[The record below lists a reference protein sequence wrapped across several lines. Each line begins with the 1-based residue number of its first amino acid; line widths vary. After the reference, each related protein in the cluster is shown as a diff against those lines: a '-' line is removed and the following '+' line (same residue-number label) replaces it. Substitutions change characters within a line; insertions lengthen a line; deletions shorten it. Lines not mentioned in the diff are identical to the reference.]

1 MLADQ
6 LPFMVAFPATVL
18 ASVLWGSLAGLITAS
33 MYAIAVAM
41 PGVPPDLP
49 LLNVPLQVGG
59 FLIGSVVIA
68 VLCGQLSRQRRFE
81 STDAAGRLE
90 SPLTNWLRA
99 VLWGAFLIPLTLFVL
114 LSWWGYQ
121 RAERE
126 AFATVNNAS
135 ELALAH
141 AKRTFDITLDIA
153 KRADVIAAGDDE
165 SVKLREAEIHQRFSD
180 MTAGLPSVVNL
191 NVWDANGQPL
201 ARSDIFPV
209 NSANNVSDRAYFQ
222 EQRRGYKGMG
232 ISEVITGRQTG
243 LELTNATLARTSP
256 DASFRGVVAVSIAPQ
271 YFRDYYQ
278 SLAKEQPNLAAFSL
292 IRSDGELIAR
302 WPLLADGQR
311 RVRSSGV
318 ILSAVAANEKS
329 GVVELP
335 ATAKEEA
342 RLISYRRVEGYPL
355 YVVSGVSRDAV
366 FANWGRFVAL
376 LAGILVPTSA
386 GLVFVSWVALKRTQ
400 REAAIAIELR
410 EEVRRRGE
418 AEQAALHSQK
428 NETLAAVTGGV
439 AHDFNNLLAII
450 STSLHLLKRKHPELQ
465 SGKQLEAMSRAV
477 QTGMRLTRQ
486 LLSFTRKQALR
497 PEPIE
502 LQTWLPSAE
511 GLIRATLGDAIS
523 WTVKV
528 EPDTASIHVDTG
540 ELELALINLVVNAR
554 HAMPEGGAV
563 HILASNESLGG
574 KSPMVAI
581 RVRDSGVGIAPEV
594 LPKVFEPFFS
604 TRAKGVGSGLGLS
617 QVQGF
622 CAQAGGSVYIKSEVG
637 TGTTVCMY
645 LPSRA
650 RSVEG
655 PTRDTVSAAPP
666 LASTK
671 LLPFDSDATLLAA
684 APAGQRLLLV
694 EDNEDLGLA
703 TEMMLVANGFHV
715 VRQPNADAALIHLE
729 GDGVRPAAVISD
741 IAMPGSMDGIKL
753 AFTLKNRY
761 PGLPVLLT
769 TGYAE
774 HLNEAV
780 RGGLKVLSKPVEPE
794 ILLAELRQLMNN
806 SSDVKTAVRV

>member
-1 MLADQ
+1 MCA
-6 LPFMVAFPATVL
+6 V
-18 ASVLWGSLAGLITAS
+18 
-33 MYAIAVAM
+33 AVAM

-49 LLNVPLQVGG
+49 LLSVPLQVGG
-59 FLIGSVVIA
+59 FLVGSVVIA
-68 VLCGQLSRQRRFE
+68 VLCGQLSRQRSFE
-81 STDAAGRLE
+81 FADGAGRLE

-153 KRADVIAAGDDE
+153 KRADVITAGDDE
-165 SVKLREAEIHQRFSD
+165 SVKAREAEIHQRFAD

-222 EQRRGYKGMG
+222 EQRGGYKGMG

-554 HAMPEGGAV
+554 HAMPDGGSV

-574 KSPMVAI
+574 KSQMVAI
-581 RVRDSGVGIAPEV
+581 RVRDSGVGIAPEL

-604 TRAKGVGSGLGLS
+604 TRAKGIGSGLGLS

-622 CAQAGGSVYIKSEVG
+622 CAQAGGGVEIESVVG
-637 TGTTVCMY
+637 EGTTVCMY
-645 LPSRA
+645 LPARA
-650 RSVEG
+650 TPNGVSVADRTQFESSSEPSG
-655 PTRDTVSAAPP
+655 KSEVEEVSSAI
-666 LASTK
+666 
-671 LLPFDSDATLLAA
+671 
-684 APAGQRLLLV
+684 PAGQALLLV
-694 EDNEDLGLA
+694 EDNEDLA
-703 TEMMLVANGFHV
+703 TTTEMMLKANGFEV
-715 VRQPNADAALIHLE
+715 VRKANADEALYHLKGDAALPE
-729 GDGVRPAAVISD
+729 AVISD
-741 IAMPGSMDGIKL
+741 IAMPGSMDGIRL
-753 AFTLKNRY
+753 AFTLQDKY

-769 TGYAE
+769 TGFAE

-780 RGGLKVLSKPVEPE
+780 LGGLKVLAKPVEPE
-794 ILLAELRQLMNN
+794 ILLSELGKAIAARRP
-806 SSDVKTAVRV
+806 S